1 MIFYFTG
8 TGNSLW
14 AAKQL
19 LKDGERLI
27 NIANARKHKEYSYS
41 VSEKENVGFVFPV
54 YCYTLNDTVLD
65 FISRLQLENAEYVY
79 AVITCGGSIGGAG
92 GYLRS
97 ELAKREITLNA
108 VFELLMPDNTVF
120 YYKVT
125 NKTETERRL
134 LQAEEKL
141 NEISNSI
148 AENCKKDIG
157 SGTVSKAMRSI
168 YHIMNGTKCFY
179 VNEQCVSC
187 GMCERICPDE
197 AIEIRDKKPVWV
209 KSHCTKCSACINR
222 CPKQAIQYGKG
233 TEKRERY
240 TNPYLKEGIR

>member
-1 MIFYFTG
+1 
-8 TGNSLW
+8 
-14 AAKQL
+14 
-19 LKDGERLI
+19 
-27 NIANARKHKEYSYS
+27 
-41 VSEKENVGFVFPV
+41 
-54 YCYTLNDTVLD
+54 
-65 FISRLQLENAEYVY
+65 
-79 AVITCGGSIGGAG
+79 
-92 GYLRS
+92 
-97 ELAKREITLNA
+97 
-108 VFELLMPDNTVF
+108 MPDNTVF